1 MLKYGWQHINDCSL
15 DHLASEYCIKE
26 IKSYEAMFG
35 KPCCIT
41 MEYVLVELEYLDR
54 YFKTKPILNKNATQD
69 MIRIADHN
77 FYYGVI

>member
-1 MLKYGWQHINDCSL
+1 MIKYGWQHINDCSL

-26 IKSYEAMFG
+26 IKENVSIFG
-35 KPCCIT
+35 NTSCIILQ
-41 MEYVLVELEYLDR
+41 YVLVELEYLDR
-54 YFKTKPILNKNATQD
+54 YFKTKPILKKNATQD